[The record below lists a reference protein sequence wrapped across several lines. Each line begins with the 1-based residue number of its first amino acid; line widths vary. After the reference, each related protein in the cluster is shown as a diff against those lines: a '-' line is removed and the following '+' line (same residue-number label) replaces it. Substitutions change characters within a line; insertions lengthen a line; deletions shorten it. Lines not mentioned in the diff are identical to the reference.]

1 MELRSLCVLV
11 LASSRAATRRHAPL
25 PIELLHCTADA
36 GLPANPEVLHRECDR
51 PRAHRRDRRHPAKL
65 QPLAPPGETAL
76 TGPGTVSVT
85 LPLFHELPYRNLRLT
100 PAFDILDASAG
111 RVSQLIE
118 APYYAADRWHTRSF
132 SGRRC
137 RLPGTMFQEEH

>member
-1 MELRSLCVLV
+1 MPHGLSSCYIALRT
-11 LASSRAATRRHAPL
+11 LAYQLTLRCCTESPTVREHTVESADSQQSYSRW
-25 PIELLHCTADA
+25 
-36 GLPANPEVLHRECDR
+36 
-51 PRAHRRDRRHPAKL
+51 
-65 QPLAPPGETAL
+65 PPGETAL

-118 APYYAADRWHTRSF
+118 VPYYAADRWHTRSL
-132 SGRRC
+132 SVRRC
-137 RLPGTMFQEEH
+137 RLPGTMFQEEHLRARLGRT